1 MKALQ
6 RTPIHEPQYGPAPA
20 VEQQNRS
27 NSDQIL
33 QIMHSAANPR
43 KKRQR
48 PQTSNQKPSP
58 TSRVTPKP
66 MSPQS
71 LLLPHKHKKSTPTT
85 QASHRR
91 QRCGRCLSCREH
103 RRMIHQQ
110 TIQQK
115 TLARPTHPNHRSS
128 SSKCAISGISN
139 RPCPRWCRGCTQHS
153 DHKPHFDTAR
163 GQHSHACIQS
173 INRQHLAAHNGLKPL
188 PPAI

>member
-1 MKALQ
+1 MGLHLQ
-6 RTPIHEPQYGPAPA
+6 LNSKTRRA
-20 VEQQNRS
+20 VRS
-27 NSDQIL
+27 IL
-33 QIMHSAANPR
+33 QMHSAANPR

-71 LLLPHKHKKSTPTT
+71 LLLPHKHKKLTPTT
-85 QASHRR
+85 QKTHQKTTVRKMPLL
-91 QRCGRCLSCREH
+91 QKH

-115 TLARPTHPNHRSS
+115 TLARPTHPNHQKQFLKMRNQRHLEPPLPSV
-128 SSKCAISGISN
+128 
-139 RPCPRWCRGCTQHS
+139 CRGCTQHS